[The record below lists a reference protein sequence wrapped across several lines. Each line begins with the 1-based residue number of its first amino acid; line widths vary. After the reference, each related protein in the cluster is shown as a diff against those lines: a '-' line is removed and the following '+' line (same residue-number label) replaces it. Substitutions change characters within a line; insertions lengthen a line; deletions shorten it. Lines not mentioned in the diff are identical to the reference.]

1 METKKKALGKGLEEL
16 FSNSSFTID
25 TLEDTIVKE
34 ERNNAT
40 EIELSQIRSN
50 PYQPR
55 KVFDEEALNELA
67 DSIKVYGV
75 VEPVILKKS
84 VKGYEIVAGER
95 RCKASKIAGLT
106 TVPAIIKEFTDEEMM
121 EIALLENIQ
130 REDLNPVD
138 TAISISNILQVK
150 DMTQEEFS
158 KKFGKSRSYITNLL
172 GLLNLPKSV
181 QELVKNGKLS
191 MSHARCLSK
200 IDDEE
205 KVINLANKIIK
216 ENLNVRDIEKMLSK
230 KDDKK
235 VIKEKNEKFRMYE
248 DAFSD
253 TIGNKV
259 RISNKKIEIS
269 YNSMQDLNRIME
281 ILNINFND

>member
-40 EIELSQIRSN
+40 EIDLSRIRSN

-106 TVPAIIKEFTDEEMM
+106 TVPAIIKDFTDEEMM

-269 YNSMQDLNRIME
+269 YNSIQDLNRIME

>member
-25 TLEDTIVKE
+25 TLDDTIVKE

-106 TVPAIIKEFTDEEMM
+106 TVPAIIKDFTDEEMM

>member
-106 TVPAIIKEFTDEEMM
+106 TVPAIIKDFTDEEMM

-281 ILNINFND
+281 ILNINFID

>member
-1 METKKKALGKGLEEL
+1 MESKKKALGKGLEEL
-16 FSNSSFTID
+16 FSNSSFNID
-25 TLEDTIVKE
+25 TLEDTIVNE
-34 ERNNAT
+34 EGSNAT
-40 EIELSQIRSN
+40 EIELSQIRPN

-55 KVFDEEALNELA
+55 KVLDEQALNELA
-67 DSIKVYGV
+67 DSIKEYGV

-106 TVPAIIKEFTDEEMM
+106 TIPAIIKDFSDEQMM

-200 IDDEE
+200 IDDEQ

-216 ENLNVRDIEKMLSK
+216 ENLNVRDVEKLLSK

-235 VIKEKNEKFRMYE
+235 SVKVASEKFRMYE

-269 YNSMQDLNRIME
+269 YNSLQDLNRIME
-281 ILNINFND
+281 ILNINFKD

>member
-106 TVPAIIKEFTDEEMM
+106 TVPAIIKDFTDEEMM

-269 YNSMQDLNRIME
+269 YNSMQDLSRIME

>member
-106 TVPAIIKEFTDEEMM
+106 TVPAIIKDFTDEEMM

-235 VIKEKNEKFRMYE
+235 VIKEKKEKFRMYE